1 MPRPRLQPCN
11 ALGGRSPLTGA
22 RVGTRHRWPE
32 GWGQGACLYCHH
44 TLAQARGETVA
55 PSAVEPPATAAEH
68 SPPRRR
74 CADLLAWRRRARARA
89 AVARLQERVQ
99 WSRAAGI

>member
-1 MPRPRLQPCN
+1 MPRPRLRPCN

-22 RVGTRHRWPE
+22 RVGTRHRWPD

-44 TLAQARGETVA
+44 TLAQVRGERVVAEDA
-55 PSAVEPPATAAEH
+55 PSLPAAGAAV
-68 SPPRRR
+68 PRRR
-74 CADLLAWRRRARARA
+74 CADLLAWRRRAGARGIA
-89 AVARLQERVQ
+89 TRRQERTS